1 MKKYYENA
9 NDNAAFIRCVDV
21 LTQLMQ
27 KYGVQ
32 VLDAKSEE
40 TEPNNDTEAAQLA
53 EIAHCVI
60 IKDLTTIMQCFT

>member
-32 VLDAKSEE
+32 ILDAKPEE
-40 TEPNNDTEAAQLA
+40 TEPDNDTEAA
-53 EIAHCVI
+53 
-60 IKDLTTIMQCFT
+60 